1 MPLFFCPICGWTT
14 TASLT
19 QAARAHQLGV
29 PDCDGILEPVAY
41 AGKRLTDSTDV
52 GESDPG
58 QAPSAVAATDTT
70 SP

>member
-14 TASLT
+14 TASMT
-19 QAARAHQLGV
+19 QAVRAHQLGV

-41 AGKRLTDSTDV
+41 AGKRLTNSPDV

-58 QAPSAVAATDTT
+58 QAPSAASATDTT
-70 SP
+70 SR

>member
-14 TASLT
+14 TASMTL
-19 QAARAHQLGV
+19 AARAHQLGV
-29 PDCDGILEPVAY
+29 PACDGILEPVAY
-41 AGKRLTDSTDV
+41 AGKRLTNSADV

-58 QAPSAVAATDTT
+58 QAPRTAAATDTT